1 MTAAKKF
8 FLIPVYPGYDLTR
21 TRLIQ
26 IIKNRHSLCCRQIKG
41 GRRGRKGHRKVN
53 IYFSELIYFY
63 IFAPQINYRQQV
75 KYSVSIYFS
84 SSKEIL
90 QDISLYCNSVRKQ
103 FTDDREPSI
112 FRPQF
117 AICSLFVNIK
127 LIKPTYRRIHSHV
140 KDTPHPMNTPPLP
153 RFEPA
158 TTKQRI
164 GLYTPLAVINAVFQ
178 IFNFYTRLTLHF
190 W

>member
-1 MTAAKKF
+1 MTAAKKL

-21 TRLIQ
+21 TRLIR

-41 GRRGRKGHRKVN
+41 GRVGRKGHRNVN
-53 IYFSELIYFY
+53 IYFSELIYF
-63 IFAPQINYRQQV
+63 FAPQINYRKQV

-140 KDTPHPMNTPPLP
+140 KDTPHPMNTPPP

-178 IFNFYTRLTLHF
+178 IFNFYTRLTLHL

>member
-1 MTAAKKF
+1 MTAAKKL

-41 GRRGRKGHRKVN
+41 GRGGRKGHRNVN

-63 IFAPQINYRQQV
+63 ICAPQINQRQQV

-90 QDISLYCNSVRKQ
+90 QDISLYCNSVRKK

-117 AICSLFVNIK
+117 AICSLFINIK
-127 LIKPTYRRIHSHV
+127 LIKPTYRQIHSHI
-140 KDTPHPMNTPPLP
+140 KRSAPHDPLP
-153 RFEPA
+153 DSNR
-158 TTKQRI
+158 QR
-164 GLYTPLAVINAVFQ
+164 PSSALA
-178 IFNFYTRLTLHF
+178 LHLSLL
-190 W
+190 